1 MRSAQF
7 RSLFDVTIVDKP
19 IPTPSTNEALVKVG
33 VNAVCASDARY
44 IEDGNPNPGHEAV
57 GIVEEVGEN
66 VTNVH
71 VGDRVVVLA
80 CIGCGNCGYC
90 KTGYTVHCPNEFLS
104 LWDGYSEFV
113 CVRSDACL
121 PLPSS
126 ISLLDGSL
134 IADTL
139 GPAFTG
145 VKAGEVEGKV
155 VAVWGCG
162 PVGQMAVQL
171 CEAFGAKQIVAVD
184 PIEFRRKK
192 AEEFGAD
199 IVMDPTAGSPIE
211 DLHGLGSPL
220 GVDVGICATFS
231 GNVPDQALLSTRLEG
246 RFISLMGVARLNE
259 DELRHRFTYG
269 VHYFRRDHYGEMVKL
284 VTDGRVDL
292 GSVTTHTYA
301 LEEIADAFRMR
312 FSKQGQ
318 SLKVGVLTG
327 AISESDTVSV
337 F

>member
-7 RSLFDVTIVDKP
+7 RSLFDVEIVDKP
-19 IPTPSTNEALVKVG
+19 TPVPARNEALVRVG

-44 IEDGNPNPGHEAV
+44 IESGNPNPGHEAV
-57 GIVEEVGEN
+57 GIVEVLGEE
-66 VTNVH
+66 VTNVS
-71 VGDRVVVLA
+71 VGDRVAILA
-80 CIGCGNCGYC
+80 CIGCGRCRYC
-90 KTGYTVHCPNEFLS
+90 LTGYTVHCPNEFLS

-121 PLPSS
+121 PLPDS

-134 IADTL
+134 ITDTL

-171 CEAFGAKQIVAVD
+171 CKAYGAKQIVALD
-184 PIEFRRKK
+184 PIEFRRQK

-199 IVMDPTAGSPIE
+199 ILMDPTTGSPIE
-211 DLHGLGSPL
+211 ELRKLCSPL
-220 GVDVGICATFS
+220 GVDVGICATFA

-246 RFISLMGVARLNE
+246 RFISVMGVAALNE
-259 DELRHRFTYG
+259 DELRHRFSYG
-269 VHYFRRDHYGEMVKL
+269 VHYFRRDHYNEMVKL

-292 GSVTTHTYA
+292 KSVTTHTYP
-301 LEEIADAFRMR
+301 LENIAEAFRMR

-327 AISESDTVSV
+327 AISESDTVSA

>member
-7 RSLFDVTIVDKP
+7 RSLFDVAIVDRLT
-19 IPTPSTNEALVKVG
+19 PTPAENEVLVRVG

-57 GIVEEVGEN
+57 GIVEALGEG
-66 VTNVH
+66 VTNVS

-80 CIGCGNCGYC
+80 CIGCGRCRYC
-90 KTGYTVHCPNEFLS
+90 LTGYTVHCPDEFLS

-121 PLPSS
+121 ALPDS
-126 ISLLDGSL
+126 ISLLDGSI

-145 VKAGEVEGKV
+145 VKAGEVKGKV

-171 CEAFGAKQIVAVD
+171 CKTYGAKQIVALD
-184 PIEFRRKK
+184 PIEFRRQK

-199 IVMDPTAGSPIE
+199 IVMDPSTGSPVE
-211 DLHGLGSPL
+211 KLHKLNSPL
-220 GVDVGICATFS
+220 GVDVGICATFA
-231 GNVPDQALLSTRLEG
+231 GNVPDQALVSTRLEG
-246 RFISLMGVARLNE
+246 RFISVMGVAKLNE
-259 DELRHRFTYG
+259 DELRHRFSYG
-269 VHYFRRDHYGEMVKL
+269 VHYFRRDHYDEMVKL
-284 VTDGRVDL
+284 VAEGRVDL
-292 GSVTTHTYA
+292 KPVTTHTYP
-301 LEEIADAFRMR
+301 LEDIAEAFRMR
-312 FSKQGQ
+312 FSKQEQ

-337 F
+337 

>member
-7 RSLFDVTIVDKP
+7 HSLYDVEIVDKP
-19 IPTPSTNEALVKVG
+19 TPTPGRNEVLVRVG

-44 IEDGNPNPGHEAV
+44 IESGHPNPGHEAV
-57 GIVEEVGEN
+57 GIIEAVGEG
-66 VTNVH
+66 VTNVG
-71 VGDRVVVLA
+71 VGNRVAVLA
-80 CIGCGNCGYC
+80 CIGCGRCRYC
-90 KTGYTVHCPNEFLS
+90 LTGYTVHCPNEFLS

-121 PLPSS
+121 ALPDS

-145 VKAGEVEGKV
+145 VKAGEVTGKV

-162 PVGQMAVQL
+162 PVGQMVVQL
-171 CEAFGAKQIVAVD
+171 CKTYGAKEIVALD
-184 PIEFRRKK
+184 PIKFRRQK

-199 IVMDPTAGSPIE
+199 IVMDPSTGSPVE
-211 DLHGLGSPL
+211 KLHKLNSPL
-220 GVDVGICATFS
+220 GVDVGICATFA
-231 GNVPDQALLSTRLEG
+231 GNVPDQALVSTRLEG
-246 RFISLMGVARLNE
+246 RFISVMGVAKLNE
-259 DELRHRFTYG
+259 DELRHRFSYG
-269 VHYFRRDHYGEMVKL
+269 VHYFRRDHYDEMVKL
-284 VTDGRVDL
+284 VAEGQVDL
-292 GSVTTHTYA
+292 KSVTTHTYP
-301 LEEIADAFRMR
+301 LEDIAEAFRMR
-312 FSKQGQ
+312 FSKQEQ

-337 F
+337 

>member
-7 RSLFDVTIVDKP
+7 RSLFDVAIVDKP
-19 IPTPSTNEALVKVG
+19 TPTPARDEALVRVG

-44 IEDGNPNPGHEAV
+44 IAGGHPNPGHEAV
-57 GIVEEVGEN
+57 GIVERVGEN
-66 VTNVH
+66 VTNVS

-80 CIGCGNCGYC
+80 CIGCGKCRYC

-121 PLPSS
+121 PLPDS

-145 VKAGEVEGKV
+145 VRAGEVEGKV

-171 CEAFGAKQIVAVD
+171 CKVFGAKQIVALD
-184 PIEFRRKK
+184 PIEFRRQK

-199 IVMDPTAGSPIE
+199 ILIDPTTGSPVEEIYK
-211 DLHGLGSPL
+211 LYSPL
-220 GVDVGICATFS
+220 GVDVGICATFVE
-231 GNVPDQALLSTRLEG
+231 NVPDQALLSTRLEG

-259 DELRHRFTYG
+259 DELRHRFSYG
-269 VHYFRRDHYGEMVKL
+269 VHYFRRDHYDEMVKL
-284 VTDGRVDL
+284 ATNGQVDL
-292 GSVTTHTYA
+292 KSVTTHTYS
-301 LEEIADAFRMR
+301 LDDIADAFRMR

-327 AISESDTVSV
+327 AISESDTVSA